1 MQNQQKRHALSTAKY
16 CLVLSV
22 ELEGQLTSPQRAAL
36 SRSLFLSHSWLRG
49 RVTAPIHF
57 RKSQRRRG
65 SVVKTRTDACDELPG
80 IRAPIHRHRPK
91 ICLKICLKTITRP
104 KLRCCKI
111 ILQHVLSEFA
121 EFLLD
126 DQLRLVTQLPYFVLR
141 HRPILR
147 HS

>member
-1 MQNQQKRHALSTAKY
+1 VFLHTKAATALAHLSHRNSV
-16 CLVLSV
+16 CPSVLS
-22 ELEGQLTSPQRAAL
+22 
-36 SRSLFLSHSWLRG
+36 H
-49 RVTAPIHF
+49 
-57 RKSQRRRG
+57 
-65 SVVKTRTDACDELPG
+65 
-80 IRAPIHRHRPK
+80 RAPIHRYCPK

-104 KLRCCKI
+104 KLRCRKI